1 MVLERLSTRSAP
13 RSRTTILVKNIPYGT
28 TADAL
33 RNFFEPHGGVSR
45 LLIPPSGTLAVI
57 EYVHPEEAAHAFRA
71 VAYRRLG
78 NSIIYLEWA
87 PEGMLVEG
95 SGRGRDPHEVK
106 PVTIREQ
113 DEGVGEETHSIR
125 SGTTLFVKNLSFTTT
140 TDRLAQVFRNLP
152 SFSFARIQ
160 TKPAPSNH
168 KARSQPEES
177 KLSMGYGFVGF
188 TDVDAAKKAMKSMQ
202 GFVLDGH
209 KLHVTFAGRGADEE
223 EKKDA
228 GMVKAKTAKMIVK
241 NIPFEAT
248 KKDIRD
254 LFGYVIIFSLSDG
267 WTSRIWLRS
276 VYGTLKSVRLPKKF
290 DARTRGF
297 AFLEFVSRHE
307 AENAFAALRHTH
319 LLGRHLVLDW
329 AAEGEQDVE
338 VLRRKVDVG
347 FGAGGELPGRK
358 RKLEIALG
366 DRGEDEV

>member
-1 MVLERLSTRSAP
+1 MVLERLSTHSTP

-28 TADAL
+28 TPDSL
-33 RNFFEPHGGVSR
+33 RNLFEPHGGIAR
-45 LLIPPSGTLAVI
+45 LLIPPCGTLAVV
-57 EYVHPEEAAHAFRA
+57 EYTQAEEAAHAFRA

-87 PEGMLVEG
+87 PEGMVVES
-95 SGRGRDPHEVK
+95 SGRGRDLPQVK

-113 DEGVGEETHSIR
+113 DEGVGEGTHSIR
-125 SGTTLFVKNLSFTTT
+125 SGSTLFVKNLSFATT
-140 TDRLAQVFRNLP
+140 TDRLAQVFRNMP
-152 SFSFARIQ
+152 SFSFARVQ

-188 TDVDAAKKAMKSMQ
+188 ADADAARKAMKSMQ

-254 LFGYVIIFSLSDG
+254 LFGYVVIFLLKDA
-267 WTSRIWLRS
+267 TSR
-276 VYGTLKSVRLPKKF
+276 
-290 DARTRGF
+290 
-297 AFLEFVSRHE
+297 
-307 AENAFAALRHTH
+307 
-319 LLGRHLVLDW
+319 
-329 AAEGEQDVE
+329 
-338 VLRRKVDVG
+338 
-347 FGAGGELPGRK
+347 
-358 RKLEIALG
+358 
-366 DRGEDEV
+366 